1 MKHKPLLYVPGM
13 IIVAGLILFFALQV
27 SAVKQTTHLKS
38 QVAATPTEAI
48 QYFMTAL
55 VDRNALNAS
64 HHAIYQLFKTA
75 KQQYDFVKSEF
86 KYERIT
92 KFKILG
98 VSRESAALA
107 RVSLFFVDNG
117 KGKHVVVLTKKVNNQ
132 WYSYFPLPNSKP

>member
-1 MKHKPLLYVPGM
+1 MKHKTSIYVPGM
-13 IIVAGLILFFALQV
+13 IIAAGLILFFALHV
-27 SAVKQTTHLKS
+27 STAKQPAQLKS
-38 QVAATPTEAI
+38 QVAATPSEAV
-48 QYFMTAL
+48 QDFMTAL

-75 KQQYDFVKSEF
+75 KQQYDFLKSEF
-86 KYERIT
+86 KYEHIT

-98 VSRESAALA
+98 VSPKSTALA
-107 RVSLFFVDNG
+107 RVSLFVVDNG